1 MGEDSLLE
9 RVTAAAEARQLSHNS
24 LLAYRRTWL
33 KIIAWAAAEGLVLE
47 TFPVER
53 IGEFYEEATRGR
65 SASHHLQVKAA
76 LALLYYV
83 LDTPNPFSYCHA
95 PKFAPE
101 KTELRYHTASQLG
114 QLLRELREDRASYFG
129 HLTYHLASALFFTGC
144 RYHEWALL
152 TMDRLVREP
161 GRVIIAARLQV
172 KGGSFRDLPLTTEL
186 SDSLE
191 EWFTFLESV
200 KGLRLRTGGIDF
212 AGSTLVFPG
221 RDGAPFSN
229 KAFNARLKL
238 ACERA
243 RVPVISAHPLRHTAA
258 TLLLNERGANLRDV
272 QALLGH
278 KSIAT
283 TARYTHVDS
292 QRLRAVVGN
301 LRLHSYLSF
310 VFHEPNASKGR
321 EGGGDRR
328 QGGRA
333 APLLYRK
340 EFHGRRAARKAAR
353 IFSARGSRGTARR
366 GSAQQRGVNYR
377 AHFF

>member
-1 MGEDSLLE
+1 MIGEDSILE
-9 RVTAAAEARQLSHNS
+9 RVTVAAEERHLSHNS
-24 LLAYRRTWL
+24 LIAYRRTWL

-47 TFPVER
+47 TFPAER
-53 IGEFYEEATRGR
+53 VGEFYEETTGGR

-76 LALLYYV
+76 LALLYHV
-83 LDTPNPFSYCHA
+83 LGSPNPFAKCLA

-101 KTELRYHTASQLG
+101 KTELRYHTSSQMG
-114 QLLRELREDRASYFG
+114 QLLRELREDKASYFG
-129 HLTYHLASALFFTGC
+129 HLTYHLATALFFTGC

-152 TMDRLVREP
+152 TIDRLVREP
-161 GRVIIAARLQV
+161 EGVIIAARLQV

-191 EWFTFLESV
+191 EWFAFLESV
-200 KGLRLRTGGIDF
+200 KGVRLRRGGGVNF
-212 AGSTLVFPG
+212 AGSALVFPG

-292 QRLRAVVGN
+292 QRLRTVVGN
-301 LRLHSYLSF
+301 LRLHS
-310 VFHEPNASKGR
+310 
-321 EGGGDRR
+321 
-328 QGGRA
+328 
-333 APLLYRK
+333 
-340 EFHGRRAARKAAR
+340 
-353 IFSARGSRGTARR
+353 
-366 GSAQQRGVNYR
+366 
-377 AHFF
+377 